1 MGASLPAVVGWI
13 FVAIFVFVAIIVLLD
28 LAGIRRIADEEQ
40 RKWLFRSLIA
50 AVVVAVT
57 GLGTAHLK
65 RLEPGPALAQTGASS
80 TPQASASPIPP
91 PAATPSPSPRPT
103 ASTAPQDGAI
113 AQGQCAAD
121 PTVAAWASVNLG
133 ERPRLPAEFDREY
146 PACVAK
152 LRAAETPASDEE
164 VSTCVNALDQHHQRF
179 ILGFYR
185 TKEAYDLALKK
196 WERSLRRT
204 GIDEG
209 ERALYNHV
217 VCENEDLNDP
227 GGPTLESRDIAEQRI
242 AEDRKACRRNRCRAP
257 VVLAIIGREP

>member
-13 FVAIFVFVAIIVLLD
+13 FVAIFVLVAIIVLLD

-50 AVVVAVT
+50 AVVMAVT
-57 GLGTAHLK
+57 GLGTAHLRK
-65 RLEPGPALAQTGASS
+65 LEPGPVLAQPGASP
-80 TPQASASPIPP
+80 TPQASASPAPP
-91 PAATPSPSPRPT
+91 LAATPSPTPSPRPT
-103 ASTAPQDGAI
+103 ASATPQESAT

-121 PTVAAWASVNLG
+121 ATVAAWASVNLG
-133 ERPRLPAEFDREY
+133 ERPRLPAAFDTEY

-152 LRAAETPASDEE
+152 LRAAGTPAGDDE
-164 VSTCVNALDQHHQRF
+164 VSMCINALDQHHQRF

-185 TKEAYDLALKK
+185 TKETFDVALKK

-204 GIDEG
+204 GIEES
-209 ERALYNHV
+209 ERPLYNYV

-227 GGPTLESRDIAEQRI
+227 GGPTLEARDAAEQRL
-242 AEDRKACRRNRCRAP
+242 AEDRKACRKNRCLAP
-257 VVLAIIGREP
+257 

>member
-65 RLEPGPALAQTGASS
+65 RLEPGPALAQTGAQTGASP
-80 TPQASASPIPP
+80 TPQASTSPTPSP
-91 PAATPSPSPRPT
+91 PATPSPRPT
-103 ASTAPQDGAI
+103 ASAAAQDSAI
-113 AQGQCAAD
+113 AQGQCTAD
-121 PTVAAWASVNLG
+121 ATVAAWASANLG
-133 ERPRLPAEFDREY
+133 ERPRLPAAFDKEY
-146 PACVAK
+146 PPCVAK
-152 LRAAETPASDEE
+152 LRAAETPAGDDEI
-164 VSTCVNALDQHHQRF
+164 SMCVNALDQHHQRF

-204 GIDEG
+204 GIDES
-209 ERALYNHV
+209 ERSLYNYV

-227 GGPTLESRDIAEQRI
+227 GGPTLEARDAAEQRL
-242 AEDRKACRRNRCRAP
+242 AEDRKACRKGRCRA
-257 VVLAIIGREP
+257 L